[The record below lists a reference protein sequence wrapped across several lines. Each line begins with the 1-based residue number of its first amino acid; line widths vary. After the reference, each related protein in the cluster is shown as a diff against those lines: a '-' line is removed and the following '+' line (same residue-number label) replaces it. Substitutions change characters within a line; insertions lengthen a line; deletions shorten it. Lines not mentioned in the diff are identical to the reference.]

1 MVNIED
7 LLEEKRTID
16 ELSKEMGMNKKN
28 VRKKLKTLKR
38 NGIVESDDE
47 YFWIVKKRE
56 GGRNYVVIVLLIG
69 IILAGFYL
77 RSYHIDYPVVGYH
90 NWKSEHY
97 LGEARNFARDGFF
110 THGFLIPRW
119 DYPGLRDEPS
129 GVHSDTLP
137 TISVLVALVFKI
149 FGYELWIARG
159 VGILFS
165 VGCIPLAYLVVK
177 KLFSRED
184 IALVMAFLISINPM
198 LVFYSHNVQLVN
210 VGLFFMLMTLYY
222 FLLWKESNKW
232 THLIGC
238 ATFFTLMGLTK
249 YPFMVVAI
257 PMLFIFPY
265 KRISR
270 KTLERGL
277 FTYVLS
283 GMILLLIPLW
293 MYYSSI
299 YAMSEYANAG
309 VAAGVSGIDLGT
321 ILKEDF
327 WKITESYLKDSLTML
342 GCVFAFAGMIMFII
356 HAFLGM
362 KHGSC
367 DFYEKSDIYK
377 FMFGSL
383 IAIAVFMILM
393 AGKLMGHSYYYM
405 MIVFYILLFMAYCFT
420 LIGYS
425 IKRTSLELYD
435 KESVVRSCVSP
446 VMIIFLAVALIQPS
460 IDSANRQFDTQFYGL
475 DVAGEYIMSHKS
487 AGERVMHS
495 THQAYGLLWHGDIM
509 GTRGIP
515 SNVEDIKYAE
525 NELNATWLFIYAWDF
540 GIMQDERWGYIVS
553 NYELMQYGFIQ
564 IEDGMQP
571 MYLLLRRGG
580 RLDINND
587 INKLLHNIK
596 YRDYE
601 LTGGRIVRMSYVE
614 K

>member
-1 MVNIED
+1 MTNIEN
-7 LLEEKRTID
+7 LLVGRKTVD
-16 ELSKEMGMNKKN
+16 NVSKESGMNKKI
-28 VRKKLKTLKR
+28 VRKKLNALKR
-38 NGIVESDDE
+38 DGVVESDGE

-56 GGRNYVVIVLLIG
+56 GGRNYVVIVLLISFV
-69 IILAGFYL
+69 LAGFYL

-137 TISVLVALVFKI
+137 TISILVALVFKI
-149 FGYELWIARG
+149 FGHELWMARG

-165 VGCIPLAYLVVK
+165 VGCIPLSYLVVK
-177 KLFSRED
+177 KLFRRED
-184 IALVMAFLISINPM
+184 IALVMAFLMSINPM
-198 LVFYSHNVQLVN
+198 LVFYSHNIQLVN

-265 KRISR
+265 KKINR

-283 GMILLLIPLW
+283 GVILLLIPLW

-299 YAMSEYANAG
+299 YAMSGYVNAG
-309 VAAGVSGIDLGT
+309 AATGVGGIDLCT

-327 WKITESYLKDSLTML
+327 RKINESYLKDSFTML
-342 GCVFAFAGMIMFII
+342 GSVSALAGAALFII
-356 HAFLGM
+356 HVFFIMQNSL
-362 KHGSC
+362 C
-367 DFYEKSDIYK
+367 DFFRGNDAYK
-377 FMFGSL
+377 FMIGSL
-383 IAIAVFMILM
+383 IAVTVFMVLM
-393 AGKLMGHSYYYM
+393 AGKLMGHSYYYI

-425 IKRTSLELYD
+425 IKKTNHELYETD
-435 KESVVRSCVSP
+435 TTIRSCVSP
-446 VMIIFLAVALIQPS
+446 LMIIFLALTLIQPS
-460 IDSANRQFDTQFYGL
+460 IESANRQFDTQFYGL
-475 DVAGEYIMSHKS
+475 DVAGEYIMNHKS

-495 THQAYGLLWHGDIM
+495 THQAYGLLWHGDVM

-515 SNVEDIKYAE
+515 SSVEDIRYAE
-525 NELNATWLFIYAWDF
+525 SELNATWLFIYAWDF
-540 GIMQDERWGYIVS
+540 GIMQDERWGYIVN
-553 NYELMQYGFIQ
+553 NYELMQYGFMQ
-564 IEDGMQP
+564 VEEGMQP

-580 RLDINND
+580 RLD

-601 LTGGRIVRMSYVE
+601 LTGGKIVRMSYVE